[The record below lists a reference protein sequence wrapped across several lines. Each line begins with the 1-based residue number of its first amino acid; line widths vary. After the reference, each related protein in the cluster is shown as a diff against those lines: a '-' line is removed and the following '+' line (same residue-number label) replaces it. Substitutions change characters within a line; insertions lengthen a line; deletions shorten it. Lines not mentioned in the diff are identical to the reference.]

1 MDLQPLMGDRGAV
14 VVFVA
19 NGCPTARAYE
29 DRLNALSRTARE
41 GGLELVAVN
50 SNNAALSPPDTVE
63 EMESR
68 ARARGFGYPYLKDAD
83 GALARRLGAICTP
96 HAFVLDR
103 QHHVLYSGRIDDS
116 RLGDRIT
123 SRDLENAIGDVIAGH
138 EVRVPHTEPFGCSI
152 VW

>member
-29 DRLNALSRTARE
+29 DRLSSLSKKARE
-41 GGLELVAVN
+41 GGLELVAIN
-50 SNNAALSPPDTVE
+50 SNNAALSPPDTVD
-63 EMESR
+63 EMEKR
-68 ARARGFGYPYLKDAD
+68 ARERGFDYPYLKDAD
-83 GALARRLGAICTP
+83 GALARRFGVVCTP
-96 HAFVLDR
+96 HAFLLDP
-103 QHHVLYSGRIDDS
+103 QQNVLYSGRIDDS

-123 SRDLENAIGDVIAGH
+123 SRDLEDAIGDVVAGRD
-138 EVRVPHTEPFGCSI
+138 VRVPRTEPFGCSI